1 MNLPPGGGSTARSGS
16 PLLETLRR
24 SRRVMPCLFVL
35 VLAPSL
41 MLTGC
46 KKKISQAQ
54 CEQMIGHFAELVVK
68 ERHADA
74 GPEAIAAERARERQE
89 AQNTDEFRNC
99 TSQVQTNEHE
109 CAMQAE
115 TSDALIKCLE

>member
-1 MNLPPGGGSTARSGS
+1 
-16 PLLETLRR
+16 
-24 SRRVMPCLFVL
+24 MPCLFVL